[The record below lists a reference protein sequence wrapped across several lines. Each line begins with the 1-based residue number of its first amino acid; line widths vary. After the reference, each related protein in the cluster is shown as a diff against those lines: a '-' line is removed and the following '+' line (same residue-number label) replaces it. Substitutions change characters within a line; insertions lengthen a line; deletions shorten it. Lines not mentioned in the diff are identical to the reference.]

1 MADPQT
7 PTPPAWLDRL
17 LAWFLPHDVL
27 EEVLGDLH
35 EVFYRQAA
43 EKGAGKAKRAYLR
56 RALPYLRLYYL
67 KRKSKTY
74 AYPKPLFTD
83 MLRNYFTITVRHL
96 VRNKVYSGIN
106 ILGLSFGLAAA
117 MLILLYTKDEA
128 SYDRFHENGPQI
140 YRIVTRGL
148 NPDGSQLYTDGNTG
162 WLQGHKFSEAIPEMT
177 SFVRFKSDYRDVRTG
192 TSVKAQEVFLAD
204 AAFFSMF
211 SFPLLSGNP
220 RTALVQPNSVVLSEE
235 MAQKQFG
242 TTQALGKTL
251 LLKNGDGAF
260 EPFTVTGVARRC
272 PQNSSIRFDVLL
284 PLVVDPAQMDNK
296 DNWDNFILNTFVLL
310 APGAELPAVE
320 AKMKRVYE
328 TEAREVIKMLAE
340 KYGRKATTRYGLQP
354 FGDIHL
360 AEDFTTGNGLT
371 PSSKPVYSYLLT
383 AIAGFILLIAS
394 INFVNLTVARS
405 LKRAKEIG
413 IRKAIGG
420 GRRQLLFQFLGESY
434 LLSGLAFVVALLLVQ
449 LGLPLFNDLAGKSLA
464 LSYLL
469 DLPLVL
475 AYAGLYLLTG
485 LLAGFYPALLLSRFD
500 PVQTLYR
507 RFSLSGK
514 HYLQKSLVVLQ
525 YTLASFL
532 IVATLTVSAQF
543 DYLINKDLGYDDRH
557 LIGVSKSNMSPGQ
570 SKLLREE
577 LLKNP
582 SIREVAAKN
591 GGGWGMSVKVN
602 GNTELPIAYETVDEA
617 YLPLLKIPVVQGRN
631 LSSAFPA
638 DSAQSVLVNETFVKK
653 AGWKQ
658 PIGQVVDL
666 IYRNKKY
673 VVVGV
678 VKDHHYA
685 SLAREIGPQLFS
697 MHPSI
702 PYGLS
707 LIKIKPGT
715 ETASL
720 RFIEQTFKKFF
731 PMDSYSYQFKD
742 EENRLN
748 YEAEGRW
755 KQIVSFGALL
765 TIFISSIGLFGLA
778 TLSAERRTKEIGIR
792 KVMGSSITGLV
803 RLLTWDFVKLVG
815 ASFVFAFPAAWFVLH
830 NWLESYPYRTPLSGW
845 LFALTA
851 LLTVGI
857 ALFTVSFQSIR
868 AALTNPARSLK
879 SE

>member
-1 MADPQT
+1 MADPNV
-7 PTPPAWLDRL
+7 PAPPDWMDRL
-17 LAWFLPHDVL
+17 LAWLLPYDVL

-35 EVFYRQAA
+35 EVFHRQVR
-43 EKGAGKAKRAYLR
+43 EKGSGPAKRAYLW
-56 RALPYLRLYYL
+56 RALPYLRLYFL
-67 KRKSKTY
+67 KRKSRTY

-83 MLRNYFTITVRHL
+83 MLRNYLTITVRHL

-106 ILGLSFGLAAA
+106 ILGLSIGLAAA

-128 SYDRFHENGPQI
+128 SYDRFHENGPRL
-140 YRIVTRGL
+140 YRIVTTGL

-162 WLQGHKFSEAIPEMT
+162 WLQGPKFSQAIPEIT
-177 SFVRFKSDYRDVRTG
+177 AFVRFRASYRDLQTG
-192 TSVKAQEVFLAD
+192 TSVQGQEVFLAD
-204 AAFFSMF
+204 ASFFSVF

-220 RTALVQPNSVVLSEE
+220 RTALRQPQSAVISEE

-251 LLKNGDGAF
+251 LLKDGDGAF

-284 PLVVDPAQMDNK
+284 PLVAGPEQMANK
-296 DNWDNFILNTFVLL
+296 DNWGSVFLNTFVVL
-310 APGAELPAVE
+310 APRAAVPAVE
-320 AKMKRVYE
+320 TKMKRVYE
-328 TEAREVIKMLAE
+328 TDAAE
-340 KYGRKATTRYGLQP
+340 FLKKLSEKHDNNIINRYGLQP
-354 FGDIHL
+354 YADMHL
-360 AEDFTTGNGLT
+360 SEDFTAGNGLT
-371 PSSKPVYSYLLT
+371 SSSKPVYSYLLT
-383 AIAGFILLIAS
+383 AIALFILLIAS

-434 LLSGLAFVVALLLVQ
+434 LLSGVAFAMALLLVQ
-449 LGLPLFNDLAGKSLA
+449 LSLPLFNELAGKALA

-469 DLPLVL
+469 DWHLVL
-475 AYAGLYLLTG
+475 AYAGLFLITG

-514 HYLQKSLVVLQ
+514 QYLQKSLVVLQ

-532 IVATLTVSAQF
+532 IIATLTVSSQF
-543 DYLINKDLGYDDRH
+543 DYLVSKDLGYDDRQ
-557 LIGVSKSNMSPGQ
+557 LVSVTRQDLSRRQ
-570 SKLLREE
+570 AKLFKEE

-582 SIREVAAKN
+582 AILEVAAKN
-591 GGGWGMSVKVN
+591 SGRWGMQAKVN
-602 GNTELPIAYETVDEA
+602 GDTKLQFACETTDEA
-617 YLPLLKIPVVQGRN
+617 YLPMLRIRVVQGRN
-631 LSSAFPA
+631 FSPAFPA

-653 AGWKQ
+653 AGWKR
-658 PIGQVVDL
+658 PIGQVVDFFHH
-666 IYRNKKY
+666 NKKY
-673 VVVGV
+673 AVIGV

-685 SLAREIGPQLFS
+685 SLSQEIGPQLFT
-697 MHPSI
+697 MNPAN

-707 LIKIKPGT
+707 LVKIKPGT

-720 RFIEQTFKKFF
+720 KFIEKTFRTFF
-731 PMDSYSYQFKD
+731 PMESYFYQFKD

-748 YEAEGRW
+748 YEAEARW
-755 KQIVSFGALL
+755 KKIVSFGALL

-792 KVMGSSITGLV
+792 KVMGSSVTALV

-815 ASFVFAFPAAWFVLH
+815 ASFGFAFPAAWFVLH
-830 NWLESYPYRTPLSGW
+830 KWLESYPYRTPLSGW

-851 LLTVGI
+851 ALTLAV